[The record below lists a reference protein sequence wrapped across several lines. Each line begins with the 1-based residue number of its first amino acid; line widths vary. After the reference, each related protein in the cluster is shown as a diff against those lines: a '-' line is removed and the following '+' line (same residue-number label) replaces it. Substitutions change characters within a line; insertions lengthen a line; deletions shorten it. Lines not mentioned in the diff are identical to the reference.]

1 MATSEFITLTAA
13 DGTSMRTYVS
23 RPAGS
28 PKGAMLVFQEI
39 FGINSH
45 IRDVADRYA
54 AQGYLAVAPELF
66 HRFAPGFECG
76 YSPDEVQKGISYLG
90 QLTQPG
96 LEADIKAAFDY
107 ASTQAAKV
115 GAVGFCMGGRCAFLA
130 GLTVPLACAV
140 SYYGGGIAPNQ
151 FMPGLIDRAAEMK
164 APLLMFW
171 GGKDGMIPPEAV
183 QSVTNALRAAGKD
196 FANVEFSWADHG
208 FGCDQRGTF
217 NQAAYNQAW
226 PLTLAF
232 LATHLG
238 A

>member
-1 MATSEFITLTAA
+1 MANSEFVTLKVS
-13 DGTSMRTYVS
+13 DGTDMRAYIS
-23 RPAGS
+23 RPAGN
-28 PKGAMLVFQEI
+28 PKGAMMVFQEI

-54 AQGYLAVAPELF
+54 AQGYIAVAPELF

-76 YSPDEVQKGISYLG
+76 YSPDEIQKGIGYLG
-90 QLTQPG
+90 QLNQPG
-96 LEADIKAAFDY
+96 LEADIKATFDY
-107 ASTQAAKV
+107 AKTQAAKV

-130 GLTVPLACAV
+130 GLTVPVNCAV

-151 FMPGLIDRAAEMK
+151 YMPGLIDRAAEMK
-164 APLLMFW
+164 APVLMFW
-171 GGKDGMIPPEAV
+171 GGKDGMIPPSAV
-183 QSVTNALRAAGKD
+183 QSVTEALRAAGKE

-208 FGCDQRGTF
+208 FVCDQRGSF

-232 LATHLG
+232 LATHIG
-238 A
+238 